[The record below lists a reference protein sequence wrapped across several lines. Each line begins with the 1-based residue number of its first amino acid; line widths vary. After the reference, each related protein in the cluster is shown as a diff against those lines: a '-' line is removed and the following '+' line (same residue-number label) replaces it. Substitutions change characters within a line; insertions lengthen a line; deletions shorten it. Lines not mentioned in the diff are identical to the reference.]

1 MMKRL
6 LTFSFAVIAIALG
19 PSLMAQDF
27 KKLEGQYA
35 ISSKTLLDPP
45 TDEKKDRV
53 LLSIHGLG
61 AKELFDTM
69 ASPAKKDK
77 CSGDLQTKSAGGL
90 ECSKSAGGTYQ
101 CTVGVLLTTG
111 TTVKGRVC

>member
-1 MMKRL
+1 MMKIIS
-6 LTFSFAVIAIALG
+6 TPVFVAAISLG
-19 PSLMAQDF
+19 SPSMAQDSRS
-27 KKLEGQYA
+27 LRQYA

-53 LLSIHGLG
+53 LLSIHGPG
-61 AKELFDTM
+61 AKEIFDTM
-69 ASPAKKDK
+69 ASPARMDE

-90 ECSKSAGGTYQ
+90 ECSRSAAGVYQ

-111 TTVKGRVC
+111 ATIKGRVC

>member
-1 MMKRL
+1 MMKRPLRL
-6 LTFSFAVIAIALG
+6 LLVVVAIALG

-53 LLSIHGLG
+53 LLSIHGQG
-61 AKELFDTM
+61 AKDIFDTM
-69 ASPAKKDK
+69 ASPARTDK

-90 ECSKSAGGTYQ
+90 ECSKSAAGVYQ

-111 TTVKGRVC
+111 ATIKGRVC